1 MTLGTLLA
9 ERRIVLCVGSGG
21 VGKTTTAA
29 ALAVAAA
36 RRGRRTAVLTVDPAQ
51 RLRDALGL
59 GDTAGAPHPVALA
72 GRAARLDALL
82 LDVKRTF
89 DELVVGLATTPEQA
103 RRVLENRLYQNLSG
117 TLAGSAE
124 YMAVESVLR
133 LAETGDYD
141 LVVVDTPPA
150 RHAVDFLDAP
160 RRLLALLDSRA
171 FAILKD
177 PTSILGGAGS
187 RLASLVLTG
196 VLRGLERFTGIGLV
210 REVGEFVRVI
220 EDLTGA
226 LRARVGEVDGLLKSD
241 ATSLILVTAPEPRLV
256 METDEL
262 VRALAAVRLGIHGVV
277 VNRVLPRAVYGP
289 EAAPPAPPA
298 GIGGPLAARLEHG
311 FSSLRAL
318 AARQAAALAP
328 LLRTTDAPLLAEVPL
343 LTSSPGSLADLDT
356 VAGYLVPEPGGR
368 STTAGGAGG

>member
-1 MTLGTLLA
+1 MTLGALLD
-9 ERRIVLCVGSGG
+9 ERRVVLCVGSGG

-59 GDTAGAPHPVALA
+59 GDAAGVPHPVSL
-72 GRAARLDALL
+72 GGPAARLDAML

-89 DELVVGLATTPEQA
+89 DELVSGLATAPEQA
-103 RRVLENRLYQNLSG
+103 RRILDNRLYQNLSG

-133 LAETGDYD
+133 LAETGSYD

-160 RRLLALLDSRA
+160 RRLLALLDSRT

-210 REVGEFVRVI
+210 REIGDFVRVI

-226 LRARVGEVDGLLKSD
+226 LRARVAQVDGLLKSD
-241 ATSLILVTAPEPRLV
+241 ATSLVLVTAPEPRLV
-256 METDEL
+256 TETEDL
-262 VRALAAVRLGIHGVV
+262 VRALAAVRLRVHGVV
-277 VNRVLPRAVYGP
+277 VNRVLPRAVFGP
-289 EAAPPAPPA
+289 DAAVPAPPS
-298 GIGGPLAARLEHG
+298 GVGGPLAGRLERG
-311 FSSLRAL
+311 FFSLRAL
-318 AARQAAALAP
+318 AARQAAALTP
-328 LLRTTDAPLLAEVPL
+328 LLHITDAPLLAEVPL
-343 LTSSPGSLADLDT
+343 LPSSPGSLADLDT
-356 VAGYLVPEPGGR
+356 VAANLLPQSGR
-368 STTAGGAGG
+368 RCTTAGGAGR